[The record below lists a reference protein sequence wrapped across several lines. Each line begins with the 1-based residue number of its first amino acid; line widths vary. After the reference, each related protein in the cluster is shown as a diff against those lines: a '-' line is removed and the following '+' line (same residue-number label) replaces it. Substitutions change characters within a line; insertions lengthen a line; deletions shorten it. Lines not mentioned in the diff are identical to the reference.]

1 MAAPKT
7 GKATG
12 PPARKRQRKRKR
24 RTVSSSSSSS
34 SDSSSDSG
42 SENEA
47 QATTNV
53 KIQKPATAVTLKPP
67 SEATSGSD
75 SSDSPSDSGSDAESD
90 EGVMGVQP
98 DTATESAGAKSH
110 AASTKPH
117 EQKAKARA
125 ASPPPKHNVPPPD
138 LFAGGPEKE
147 QQLKDRFRKFWLA
160 GVADA
165 FADDLNEIRKV
176 RYVLTLPHLFLLNFY
191 VLFWY
196 CRSQI

>member
-1 MAAPKT
+1 MD
-7 GKATG
+7 
-12 PPARKRQRKRKR
+12 
-24 RTVSSSSSSS
+24 VH
-34 SDSSSDSG
+34 
-42 SENEA
+42 
-47 QATTNV
+47 
-53 KIQKPATAVTLKPP
+53 
-67 SEATSGSD
+67 
-75 SSDSPSDSGSDAESD
+75 
-90 EGVMGVQP
+90 P

-110 AASTKPH
+110 AAGTKAH

-176 RYVLTLPHLFLLNFY
+176 RYVLTLPHFFLLNFC

-196 CRSQI
+196 CRSQT